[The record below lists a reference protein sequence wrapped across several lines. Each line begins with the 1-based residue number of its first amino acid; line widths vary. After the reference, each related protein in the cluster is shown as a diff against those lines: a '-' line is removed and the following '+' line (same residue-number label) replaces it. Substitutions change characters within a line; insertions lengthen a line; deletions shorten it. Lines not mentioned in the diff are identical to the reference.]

1 MQESTIT
8 KIALTTFF
16 VGIILLFA
24 FLKTAKLDERS
35 ISTISDKD
43 IDKTI
48 AVKGIIIDAKK
59 AGNNYFLTVAQ
70 QCLVN
75 VSVFNVDNITLTE
88 NQNIAITGKVVKASD
103 GYSII
108 ADEIK

>member
-8 KIALTTFF
+8 KIAIITFF

-43 IDKTI
+43 VDKSV
-48 AVKGIIIDAKK
+48 AVKGTIAGVREI
-59 AGNNYFLTVAQ
+59 GNNYFLTIAQ
-70 QCLVN
+70 QCLLN
-75 VSVFNVDNITLTE
+75 VSLFGAENLSLVEGQNVT
-88 NQNIAITGKVVKASD
+88 ITGKVVKTND

-108 ADEIK
+108 AEEVK

>member
-8 KIALTTFF
+8 KIALVTFF

-35 ISTISDKD
+35 ITTISDKD

-48 AVKGIIIDAKK
+48 ALNGRIVAAQK
-59 AGNNYFLTVAQ
+59 AGNNYFLTIAQ
-70 QCLVN
+70 QCFIN
-75 VSVFNVDNITLTE
+75 VSLFGAENLSLIEGQNITV
-88 NQNIAITGKVVKASD
+88 TGKVVKTND

-108 ADEIK
+108 AEEVK

>member
-8 KIALTTFF
+8 KIAIVTFF
-16 VGIILLFA
+16 ICIILLFA

-48 AVKGIIIDAKK
+48 AVKGTIVNAREIS
-59 AGNNYFLTVAQ
+59 NNYFLTIAQ
-70 QCLVN
+70 QCFVN
-75 VSVFNVDNITLTE
+75 VSLFGAENLSFVEGQNITV
-88 NQNIAITGKVVKASD
+88 TGKVIKTND

-108 ADEIK
+108 AEEVK